1 MLTLGWLAQPA
12 VLPWLALV
20 FGLCIGSFLNV
31 VIHRL
36 PKMMEREWRAECAA
50 LAGQAAPQEPPLN
63 LMVPR
68 SRCPSC
74 SRPISALENIPLLS
88 YALLKGR
95 CAGCRAP

>member
-1 MLTLGWLAQPA
+1 MLGWLAQPA
-12 VLPWLALV
+12 VLTWLALV
-20 FGLCIGSFLNV
+20 FGLCIGSSPNV

-50 LAGQAAPQEPPLN
+50 LAGQEPPPEAPFN

-74 SRPISALENIPLLS
+74 AKPISALENIPLVS
-88 YALLKGR
+88 FALLQGR
-95 CAGCRAP
+95 CGNCKAPI